1 MLNCSGN
8 TTPSPQQQCL
18 VWKPGREDGVINR
31 AGWEFFNKI
40 GLSSDMA
47 DLLKPKVFAEIWGGV
62 QADSTWLRQVLEA
75 AASFPSL
82 LPNEYLITDIKWNS
96 SSRRKIPSPLEQ
108 PTVLLLG
115 CVHETWE
122 AKDQVS
128 PSNQAEQKA
137 LMYISHFCGVNLL
150 LAILGHCHFLNFTK
164 QSLKVLFLFQPKTK
178 NVTKHQNFAKR
189 KSYFLASPSSKV
201 LSFFSITSKRQSS
214 QYDFHFSFV
223 NKKIGFLRV
232 LVWQGLKDLEKFVLS
247 VLGSICYYC
256 ITLMNTVL
264 FKQN

>member
-1 MLNCSGN
+1 
-8 TTPSPQQQCL
+8 
-18 VWKPGREDGVINR
+18 
-31 AGWEFFNKI
+31 
-40 GLSSDMA
+40 
-47 DLLKPKVFAEIWGGV
+47 
-62 QADSTWLRQVLEA
+62 
-75 AASFPSL
+75 
-82 LPNEYLITDIKWNS
+82 
-96 SSRRKIPSPLEQ
+96 
-108 PTVLLLG
+108 
-115 CVHETWE
+115 
-122 AKDQVS
+122 
-128 PSNQAEQKA
+128 
-137 LMYISHFCGVNLL
+137 MYISHFCGVNLL

-264 FKQN
+264 FKQNQATYFPCFTSTKIICIDVERQVS